1 KASRARTKASAAV
14 ALGARRMSDI
24 AKTVLAT
31 FATEQR
37 SNPPSRTEIY
47 TFVADAI
54 ETVVDELRTQAKALH
69 ARLDELEKSGARF
82 RGVYQRA
89 AAYRRGDQV
98 THRSSLWTAL
108 GDVPEGAAPGDNPEL
123 GQLAAKGIS

>member
-1 KASRARTKASAAV
+1 
-14 ALGARRMSDI
+14 MSDI
-24 AKTVLAT
+24 AKAVLGSFTA
-31 FATEQR
+31 EQR
-37 SNPPSRTEIY
+37 KKPPSRTEIY
-47 TFVADAI
+47 TFVADAV
-54 ETVVDELRTQAKALH
+54 EVVVAELRNQTRALNT
-69 ARLDELEKSGARF
+69 RLDELEKNGARF

-123 GQLAAKGIS
+123 WQLAAKGIS